1 MPAVRQPGGV
11 RGDEGWRERPALA
24 LAKTAQ
30 VRIGRS
36 LLKIATIDINSS
48 RNFSNRAMGPSGSY
62 LSTSTNKIA
71 PAKPI
76 ANE

>member
-30 VRIGRS
+30 VRMV
-36 LLKIATIDINSS
+36 AVC
-48 RNFSNRAMGPSGSY
+48 
-62 LSTSTNKIA
+62 
-71 PAKPI
+71 
-76 ANE
+76 